1 MKKLVLILCL
11 VLFTIACEKDEG
23 YSKDLLL
30 GTWERITPQYESEC
44 FYYLIFS
51 ETDLIRS
58 VNCPSDISSI
68 TSSYTFD
75 GKKIVSDSGTWEIM
89 ELTSMRLKFRTSDSV
104 REYKK
109 P

>member
-1 MKKLVLILCL
+1 MKRFLFILSL

-23 YSKDLLL
+23 YNKDVLL
-30 GTWERITPQYESEC
+30 GTWERILPQYESEC

-51 ETDLIRS
+51 EADLIRS
-58 VNCPSDISSI
+58 VNCPSDISSVN
-68 TSSYTFD
+68 SSYTFD
-75 GKKIVSDSGTWEIM
+75 GKKIISDSGTWEIM
-89 ELTSMRLKFRTSDSV
+89 ELTSTRLKFRTSDSV